1 MAVVTTEVGFDG
13 QAPELYRIAVKVAE
27 LSGLT
32 LSVTESGTEV
42 KGDLYDLHGYLAYT
56 CAPEQRLELWT
67 YRAGAVRRFC
77 EETFGNV
84 ELPMAR
90 CVRGVNEP
98 AGTQAVYLRGYLG
111 QEPTLLVMTTLAL
124 EALGGRPR
132 EPITDEER
140 REYGTSITPAQL
152 QARQRRLA
160 RQLWPTVVVGCLLLP
175 LLIPLWV
182 VAVLV
187 TMPWR
192 IWKANQLYR
201 DYIKR
206 RGGSDGPRRFMG

>member
-1 MAVVTTEVGFDG
+1 MAVVTTEVAFDG
-13 QAPELYRIAVKVAE
+13 PAPELYRIAVKVAE

-42 KGDLYDLHGYLAYT
+42 KGDLYDLHGYLAYA

-67 YRAGAVRRFC
+67 YRAGAVRKFC
-77 EETFGNV
+77 EETFRDA
-84 ELPMAR
+84 ELPITR
-90 CVRGVNEP
+90 WVRGMNEP
-98 AGTQAVYLRGYLG
+98 AGTQAVFLRGYLG

-132 EPITDEER
+132 EPISDEVR
-140 REYGTSITPAQL
+140 LEYGVPITPAQL
-152 QARQRRLA
+152 QTRQRTLA

-192 IWKANQLYR
+192 LWKAKQLYR
-201 DYIKR
+201 DYTR
-206 RGGSDGPRRFMG
+206 RRSGSA